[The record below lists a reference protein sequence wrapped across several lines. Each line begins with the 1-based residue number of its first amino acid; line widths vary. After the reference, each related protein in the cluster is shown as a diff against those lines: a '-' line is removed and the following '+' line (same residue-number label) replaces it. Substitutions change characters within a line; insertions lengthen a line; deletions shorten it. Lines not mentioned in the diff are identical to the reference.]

1 MWQQSRVISLD
12 GAARQK
18 TPFRYKVEGMGFA
31 MVEVGARYFRWDAA
45 EELMVVEAA
54 PPPN

>member
-1 MWQQSRVISLD
+1 VISLD

-18 TPFRYKVEGMGFA
+18 TPFRYKVEELGFA
-31 MVEVGARYFRWDAA
+31 MVEVVACYFWWDAA
-45 EELMVVEAA
+45 EELMMEEEAA